1 MQKRSFF
8 SLMLAV
14 VFLANCKKDCPELPN
29 SAAGNGIRF
38 DSMAVGQRAKYI
50 GLLGENYFTPSTD
63 DYTYTD
69 DTLLLEI
76 VAEDANGFKVAES
89 LRYVGAVD
97 DWMGFEKDSTYFY
110 YLKVE
115 NDSLRMHPIG
125 SPFLRSRIFAY
136 VVGQMG
142 LPLKKITTPQV
153 SITGWKTSLPY
164 CECRQQGYTVDYELF
179 GLTYDYLNVIVENS
193 SMAFDGNG
201 ETYVFSSHHG
211 IVRSSTYSW
220 WTQSGYGWD
229 LLPNE

>member
-1 MQKRSFF
+1 
-8 SLMLAV
+8 MLAIAV
-14 VFLANCKKDCPELPN
+14 QSSCKKDCPEISIP
-29 SAAGNGIRF
+29 AAGNGIRF
-38 DSMAVGQRAKYI
+38 DSMAVGQSAKYI
-50 GLLGENYFTPSTD
+50 GLLGENYRSLSTD
-63 DYTYTD
+63 DYAYTD

-76 VAEDANGFKVAES
+76 VAEDINGFKVAES
-89 LRYVGAVD
+89 LRYVDAVD

-115 NDSLRMHPIG
+115 NDSLRMQPIG
-125 SPFLRSRIFAY
+125 SLFLRSRLFAY
-136 VVGQMG
+136 VAGQMG

-153 SITGWKTSLPY
+153 SIAGWKTNLPY
-164 CECRQQGYTVDYELF
+164 CECRQEGYTVDYELF

-201 ETYVFSSHHG
+201 ETYVFSPNHG